1 MRRDEERLAAHR
13 QPITA
18 DLLYSLP
25 MRPTL
30 SLVIPIYNE
39 EEVVPELDRRLKSAI
54 ATWSDLIES
63 WEVVFIN
70 DGSKDQS
77 LPMLR
82 ELAKAE
88 PRYKVLSF
96 ARNFGHQMAITAGM
110 DRAEGDAVVVMDA
123 DLQDPPEVVRAML
136 IEWRAGSD
144 VVFAVRGKRHGETLF
159 KRITAAAYYRILT
172 SMLGGFS
179 IPLDAGDFR
188 LMSRPV
194 ILAMRALKERHRFV
208 RGLVA
213 WVGFKQS
220 SVRYDRPARFAGETK
235 YPLRRMLKFAIDG
248 ITSFSVVPLRFA
260 TWLGVFAGLLAV
272 AIACWAVYVKFY
284 ARGVVQGWTTLMI
297 MVALGTSAQL
307 LMTGIVGEYV
317 GRIYEEIKRRPLYI
331 IAEEFNTG
339 SSKET

>member
-1 MRRDEERLAAHR
+1 
-13 QPITA
+13 
-18 DLLYSLP
+18 

-39 EEVVPELDRRLKSAI
+39 EEIVPELDRRLKAAI
-54 ATWSDLIES
+54 STWSDLIDS
-63 WEVVFIN
+63 WEVVFID

-77 LPMLR
+77 LSMLR
-82 ELAKAE
+82 ELARAE

-96 ARNFGHQMAITAGM
+96 ARNFGHQVAITAGM
-110 DRAEGDAVVVMDA
+110 DRAEGEAVVVMDA
-123 DLQDPPEVVRAML
+123 DLQDPPEVVRSML
-136 IEWRAGSD
+136 VEWRAGSD

-159 KRITAAAYYRILT
+159 KRFTAAAYYRILT
-172 SMLGGFS
+172 QMLGGFS

-194 ILAMRALKERHRFV
+194 VLAMRALKERHRFV

-260 TWLGVFAGLLAV
+260 TWLGVFAGLMAV
-272 AIACWAVYVKFY
+272 AIAIWSVYVKFY
-284 ARGVVQGWTTLMI
+284 AKGVVQGWTTLMI

-307 LMTGIVGEYV
+307 LMIGVVGEYV

-331 IAEEFNTG
+331 VAEELNTNSG
-339 SSKET
+339 ELQPTATSETHSRRVQSPA

>member
-1 MRRDEERLAAHR
+1 
-13 QPITA
+13 
-18 DLLYSLP
+18 

-30 SLVIPIYNE
+30 SLVIPIFNE
-39 EEVVPELDRRLKSAI
+39 AEVIPELDRRLKAAI
-54 ATWSDLIES
+54 ASWSDLIDS
-63 WEVVFIN
+63 WEVLFVD
-70 DGSKDQS
+70 DGSKDDS
-77 LPMLR
+77 LSMLR
-82 ELAKAE
+82 ALADTE
-88 PRYKVLSF
+88 PRYKVVAF
-96 ARNFGHQMAITAGM
+96 ARNFGHQVAITAGM
-110 DRAEGDAVVVMDA
+110 DRAEGQAVVVMDA
-123 DLQDPPEVVRAML
+123 DLQDPPEVVRQM
-136 IEWRAGSD
+136 IEAWRAGSD
-144 VVFAVRGKRHGETLF
+144 VVFAIRGKRHGETLF
-159 KRITAAAYYRILT
+159 KRLTAAAYYRILT

-208 RGLVA
+208 RGMVA
-213 WVGFKQS
+213 WVGFKQT

-260 TWLGVFAGLLAV
+260 IWLGIFAGLMAV

-297 MVALGTSAQL
+297 MVGLGTSAQL

-331 IAEEFNTG
+331 VAEELNLEPT
-339 SSKET
+339 SASEAATHSRRS